1 MTDPDQIRADIEV
14 TRQNLSSDVN
24 ALTDRANPANAAKRQ
39 VGKAREAAF
48 GVKDKVMGSAQNAT
62 SHASPAGTSVSDTIT
77 GAPDALTSHT
87 RGNPLAAGLIALGA
101 GLLVGSMLPA
111 SQKET
116 QAAAAVKANASTLAQ
131 PVTEAA
137 KGIAED
143 LKAPAQEAL
152 ESVKSTA
159 TDAAAT
165 VKDEASGAA
174 QQVKQSA
181 TNAAGEVKSTAQDS
195 KDQVVG
201 SS

>member
-24 ALTDRANPANAAKRQ
+24 ALTDKANPANAAKRQ

-48 GVKDKVMGSAQNAT
+48 GVKDKVMGSAHNAT
-62 SHASPAGTSVSDTIT
+62 SHASSAGSSVSDSVT
-77 GAPDALTSHT
+77 GAPDAVTSRT

-116 QAAAAVKANASTLAQ
+116 EAAAAVKANASTLAQ

-165 VKDEASGAA
+165 VKDEGQSSA
-174 QQVKQSA
+174 Q
-181 TNAAGEVKSTAQDS
+181 EVKGNAMDA
-195 KDQVVG
+195 KDAVQG
-201 SS
+201 ARN